1 MSATGGNSPNRVRG
15 YKRRRDSASPSYF
28 DKLNGPAD
36 TSAAQNGNGTSEG
49 SGSRAR
55 DNARDDGPSSGWD
68 TKDDDDNYT
77 PYVPLSK
84 RRANLL
90 SSLHNKSSSKHV
102 KTKTIEEEANEKE
115 AAKKAEE
122 EAEEIRREKAR
133 KERTLLQEAQEV
145 KKRQAEQGTDPFTQ
159 CVVCRRSDST
169 LHHSCN
175 EDGP

>member
-1 MSATGGNSPNRVRG
+1 MSATEGNSPNRARG

-28 DKLNGPAD
+28 DKLNGPAE
-36 TSAAQNGNGTSEG
+36 TSSAQNGNDLNGG
-49 SGSRAR
+49 SSSKAR
-55 DNARDDGPSSGWD
+55 DAGRADGPSSWD

-84 RRANLL
+84 RRANLI

-102 KTKTIEEEANEKE
+102 KTKTIEEEADERE

-122 EAEEIRREKAR
+122 EAEENRREKAR

-145 KKRQAEQGTDPFTQ
+145 KKQQAEQGEYLPLLRPVMYSGLIYHSSCTQ
-159 CVVCRRSDST
+159 
-169 LHHSCN
+169 
-175 EDGP
+175 DGS

>member
-36 TSAAQNGNGTSEG
+36 TSAAQNGNGTSGG
-49 SGSRAR
+49 SDSRAR
-55 DNARDDGPSSGWD
+55 DNGRDDGPSSGWD

-159 CVVCRRSDST
+159 CVVRRRSDST